1 MIIIMMMDG
10 VDDHHND
17 DDDDSQAMTGHTDH
31 ILSLYTWGG
40 AMFVRFFITVRHL
53 HRQHNLDVYPIV
65 NLTIIANAITMSI
78 LTKSRNNIFLFQPQP
93 LCTAAVK
100 IKPSDSGI

>member
-1 MIIIMMMDG
+1 MIIIMMMDGVDDHHNDDG

-40 AMFVRFFITVRHL
+40 AMFVRFTSILFIA
-53 HRQHNLDVYPIV
+53 I
-65 NLTIIANAITMSI
+65 TIII
-78 LTKSRNNIFLFQPQP
+78 LMFIQL
-93 LCTAAVK
+93 
-100 IKPSDSGI
+100 